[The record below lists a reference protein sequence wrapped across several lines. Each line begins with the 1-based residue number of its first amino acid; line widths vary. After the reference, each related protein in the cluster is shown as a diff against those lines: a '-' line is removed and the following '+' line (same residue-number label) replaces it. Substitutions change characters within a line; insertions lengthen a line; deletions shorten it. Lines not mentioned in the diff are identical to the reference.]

1 MRGGSQR
8 YKHGL
13 HVYFNM
19 TFRKAEWIR
28 IHSVKTRKDKCVKN
42 KHHHHKLCNL
52 FAVFSTN
59 SIKIEIKGFKNSHCK
74 NINTIGTAYVPDI
87 WKLLDI
93 IILSILLA
101 LSNLNL
107 QLQMSYYHLHFEIFI
122 FKKTEDF
129 AVQRRKA
136 TCSWLRDSPPAPH
149 TNWHQS
155 PGPHWAALSHP
166 VQPGFWT
173 LVDFHRCA
181 HIFSGSILW
190 TQIQNWKG
198 LKRECLIQALHITEK
213 ETEAHRREFRTAP
226 PGWRDVC
233 HLETKWLVSFTS
245 LCLYFLPTPHVRSYI
260 CIQILCLPVTDY
272 CNIASF
278 PWKLP
283 KCFNVCFS
291 GFKNYPCNIPPP
303 LPLSCS
309 EPLPIQTNKGSL
321 FFRGPKKKIP

>member
-1 MRGGSQR
+1 
-8 YKHGL
+8 
-13 HVYFNM
+13 
-19 TFRKAEWIR
+19 
-28 IHSVKTRKDKCVKN
+28 
-42 KHHHHKLCNL
+42 
-52 FAVFSTN
+52 
-59 SIKIEIKGFKNSHCK
+59 
-74 NINTIGTAYVPDI
+74 
-87 WKLLDI
+87 
-93 IILSILLA
+93 
-101 LSNLNL
+101 
-107 QLQMSYYHLHFEIFI
+107 MSYYHLHFEIFI

-291 GFKNYPCNIPPP
+291 GFKNYPCNIPHP